1 MTFYELIR
9 LIIELILLAYIL
21 VDLILSREDIR
32 YQKLW
37 YKEKALLIK
46 RKPAISRA
54 ELCEY
59 YVMFCLRNDCKVD
72 F

>member
-46 RKPAISRA
+46 MKPAISRA